1 MGIDN
6 FFIEPSINSDTISTY
21 DSLNKDVRE
30 ETIRGFYKE
39 SQILRKQDILVIFDS
54 DPYTLIE
61 SLASTF
67 IKDTP
72 PYKPFLYKMPI
83 LEDKVKNLSDYK
95 FLIYLSRKVR
105 EGNDR
110 IFKVFNIAHELQHV
124 IQYIYFKETFLRI
137 GVIQGYVRTINKY
150 TNEFYRNIPTEID
163 AFRKSKKIASVLFG
177 ENEVDEFILKKK
189 GESKDDIETYW
200 ENIEQ
205 IDIQVE
211 YDLRN
216 ISEKIWNETKPKIDK
231 KIRDLKNTRERR
243 DLNTNEKN
251 FIEAYEFYQ
260 RETDGHSE
268 GYN

>member
-1 MGIDN
+1 MGIGN
-6 FFIEPSINSDTISTY
+6 FFIKPSINSDTIGTY
-21 DSLNKDVRE
+21 DSLNKNVIE
-30 ETIRGFYKE
+30 ETIKGFDKE

-54 DPYTLIE
+54 DPFTLTQRLARTLI
-61 SLASTF
+61 
-67 IKDTP
+67 KNTP
-72 PYKPFLYKMPI
+72 PYIPFLYEIPI
-83 LEDKVKNLSDYK
+83 LEYEIKNLSDYK

-124 IQYIYFKETFLRI
+124 IQYIYFKEIFLRI
-137 GVIQGYVRTINKY
+137 GVIKCYLWTINKY

-189 GESKDDIETYW
+189 GESKDDMTYW

-205 IDIQVE
+205 INVQVE

-216 ISEKIWNETKPKIDK
+216 ISEKIWNETKPKIEK
-231 KIRDLKNTRERR
+231 KISDLKNTQERR
-243 DLNTNEKN
+243 DFNPDEKN
-251 FIEAYEFYQ
+251 FIKAYEFYQ
-260 RETDGHSE
+260 RETEGHSE
-268 GYN
+268 EYN

>member
-6 FFIEPSINSDTISTY
+6 YFIKPSINSDTISTY
-21 DSLNKDVRE
+21 DSLNKDVIE

-54 DPYTLIE
+54 DPFTLIQ

-67 IKDTP
+67 IKDTLA
-72 PYKPFLYKMPI
+72 YKPFLYKIPI
-83 LEDKVKNLSDYK
+83 LEYKVKNLSDYK

-105 EGNDR
+105 YGNDR

-137 GVIQGYVRTINKY
+137 GVIKCYVRTINKY

-163 AFRKSKKIASVLFG
+163 AFRKSKKIASLLFG

-189 GESKDDIETYW
+189 GESKNDIEYW

-205 IDIQVE
+205 IDVHVK

-216 ISEKIWNETKPKIDK
+216 ISEKTWNENKTKIEKM
-231 KIRDLKNTRERR
+231 IRDLKNNQERR
-243 DLNTNEKN
+243 DLNSNKIN

-260 RETDGHSE
+260 RETEGHSDF
-268 GYN
+268 

>member
-1 MGIDN
+1 MGIDIC
-6 FFIEPSINSDTISTY
+6 FIKPPINSDTIGTY
-21 DSLNKDVRE
+21 DSLNKDVIE
-30 ETIRGFYKE
+30 KTVRGFYKE

-54 DPYTLIE
+54 DPFTLIQ

-72 PYKPFLYKMPI
+72 PYEPFLYKIPI
-83 LEDKVKNLSDYK
+83 LEYEIKNLSEYK

-189 GESKDDIETYW
+189 SGSKDDIERAYW

-205 IDIQVE
+205 VDVQVE

-216 ISEKIWNETKPKIDK
+216 ISEKIWNENKTKIDK
-231 KIRDLKNTRERR
+231 KIRDLKNTKRKR
-243 DLNTNEKN
+243 DLNTDEKN

-260 RETDGHSE
+260 RETEGHSDF
-268 GYN
+268 